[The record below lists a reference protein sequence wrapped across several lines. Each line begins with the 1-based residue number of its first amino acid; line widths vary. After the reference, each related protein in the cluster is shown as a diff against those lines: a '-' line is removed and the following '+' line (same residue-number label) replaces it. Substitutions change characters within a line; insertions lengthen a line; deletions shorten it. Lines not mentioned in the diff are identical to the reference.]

1 MEEIEKLFKTGI
13 DEIERLLNTK
23 TVVGEPMVI
32 EGKTLIPLVSLG
44 FGFGAG
50 GGTGTAP
57 QRKEDKQVEGLG
69 GGTGGGGG
77 IKPVAIIIVDESG
90 VRLETVK
97 GGTSSV
103 LEKAVDAFAARGKK
117 KKKREAGE
125 ESGES

>member
-1 MEEIEKLFKTGI
+1 MEEIEKLFKTAI

-50 GGTGTAP
+50 GGMGKAP
-57 QRKEDKQVEGLG
+57 KSKDEKNLEGLG

-77 IKPVAIIIVDESG
+77 IKPVGILVVDENG
-90 VRLETVK
+90 VHFEPVR
-97 GGTSSV
+97 GGTTSV
-103 LEKAVDAFAARGKK
+103 LEKVVETFAASRAKK
-117 KKKREAGE
+117 EDGDE
-125 ESGES
+125 D

>member
-1 MEEIEKLFKTGI
+1 MEEIEKLFKTAI

-50 GGTGTAP
+50 GGMGKAP
-57 QRKEDKQVEGLG
+57 KSKDQKSLEGLG

-77 IKPVAIIIVDESG
+77 IKPVGIIVIDEDG
-90 VRLETVK
+90 VRFDPVK
-97 GGTSSV
+97 GGTTSV
-103 LEKAVDAFAARGKK
+103 LEKAVEVFAASRGAKQDD
-117 KKKREAGE
+117 AGE
-125 ESGES
+125 D